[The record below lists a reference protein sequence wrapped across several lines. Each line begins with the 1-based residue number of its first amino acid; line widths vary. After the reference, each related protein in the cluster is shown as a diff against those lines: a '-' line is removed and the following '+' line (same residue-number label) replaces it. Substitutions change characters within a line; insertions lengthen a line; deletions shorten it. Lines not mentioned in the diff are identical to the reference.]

1 MMHVWRVKLR
11 AGVLG
16 AGLAVA
22 PLTLMAQ
29 TPAPTATPA
38 APAPAQ
44 GTATAP
50 AAAPAAASAEGAQ
63 QSAEHFPAAASGVT
77 APAAATPAPAPA
89 PPADYLIGTDDV
101 LSIVFWKDK
110 DMTTDVVVRPDGRIS
125 LPVLNELAAAGLTPE
140 QLRTSILTAAAK
152 YFEDPSVNIVVKQ
165 INSRRVS
172 ITGEVSKP
180 GLYPLGG
187 GMTVIQLIAAAGG
200 LNEYAK
206 SDKIAV
212 IRTEGGKQTRFRVN
226 YKDVI
231 NGKNLKQNI
240 ELEGRRRHHRPVGCR

>member
-1 MMHVWRVKLR
+1 MMHVWRVKLG

-22 PLTLMAQ
+22 PLMLMAQ
-29 TPAPTATPA
+29 TPAPTAPA
-38 APAPAQ
+38 AAPPPAA
-44 GTATAP
+44 GTSAATAP
-50 AAAPAAASAEGAQ
+50 AEGA
-63 QSAEHFPAAASGVT
+63 SEPVGHFPVAPSGVT
-77 APAAATPAPAPA
+77 APATAAPAPA
-89 PPADYLIGTDDV
+89 PPADYRIGTDDV
-101 LSIVFWKDK
+101 LSVVFWKDK
-110 DMTTDVVVRPDGRIS
+110 DMTTDVVVRPDGKIS
-125 LPVLNELAAAGLTPE
+125 LPVLNELDASGLTPE
-140 QLRTSILTAAAK
+140 QLRTSILAAAAK

-165 INSRRVS
+165 INSRKVS

-180 GLYPLGG
+180 GQYTLGG

-212 IRTEGGKQTRFRVN
+212 IRTEAGKQTRFRVN

-240 ELEGRRRHHRPVGCR
+240 ELKVGDVIIVP